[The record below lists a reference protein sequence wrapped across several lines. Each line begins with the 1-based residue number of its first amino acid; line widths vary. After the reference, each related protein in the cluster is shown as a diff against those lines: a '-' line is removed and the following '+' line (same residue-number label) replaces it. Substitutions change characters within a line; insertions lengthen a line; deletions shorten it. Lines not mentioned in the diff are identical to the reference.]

1 MHGTCG
7 AFLKDAYGIFNILLK
22 IYGVV
27 SESVKA
33 RRVAG
38 KAKMILTITDIHING
53 QMVAVRTKAINAHTQ
68 ATGKSTEAKAAR
80 GAEIGGLAGGS
91 SGAKTGAKV
100 GVGAAILSG
109 GNQVVI
115 PGGSLLNFTLSQ
127 ALTANS

>member
-1 MHGTCG
+1 
-7 AFLKDAYGIFNILLK
+7 
-22 IYGVV
+22 
-27 SESVKA
+27 
-33 RRVAG
+33 
-38 KAKMILTITDIHING
+38 MILTITDIHING